1 MFALGLLLVVLG
13 AALAA
18 AEAHV
23 PSYGALGT
31 GAVVALAT
39 GVALLLS
46 AAGSAVAGG
55 GAAPAL
61 AVGAVG
67 GARCGVV
74 VRKGL
79 GTRRLRESNSLVGRV
94 GVARAED
101 CVFVDGALWR
111 ARLWELE
118 DEPPLVRGDPV
129 VVEHVNGLTLTV
141 RPPRNGRWRHDRG
154 PARGDRGDPGARARP
169 GRGVGPR
176 SCASTSAPWSSG
188 SAG

>member
-1 MFALGLLLVVLG
+1 VFTLGLLLVVLG

-31 GAVVALAT
+31 GAVVALAA

-46 AAGSAVAGG
+46 AAGSAALVAAF
-55 GAAPAL
+55 GAIAVAL
-61 AVGAVG
+61 AGAVWVWVL
-67 GARCGVV
+67 AR
-74 VRKGL
+74 KAL
-79 GTRRLRESNSLVGRV
+79 ATRRIQISNSLVGRV
-94 GVARAED
+94 GVARAPD

-118 DEPPLVRGDPV
+118 DEHQLARGDPV

-141 RPPRNGRWRHDRG
+141 RPAERWE
-154 PARGDRGDPGARARP
+154 
-169 GRGVGPR
+169 V
-176 SCASTSAPWSSG
+176 AP
-188 SAG
+188 